1 MTTEEIYVGK
11 LNPIKYDKSQ
21 PEREL
26 KNNQLSENDR
36 CKHKIIVMLI
46 KIYINQQLKNIT
58 GDYLSRRERF
68 PGRNLKRSKSTFT
81 RSVDLARRIYP
92 APEKCNNQKKAMPNI
107 KIVHFASVENGKK
120 VRQKIENDTEIDE
133 IDQTESEDDGE
144 NNDTYKRFLLAYNNI
159 EISKIVADKNTK
171 QMSENFIE
179 TIYKLDGNI
188 YQNEEIIVQP
198 KKLTE
203 LERVEKETEKL
214 NEKDGLESYAKF
226 ADRYAENF
234 KIFEKLMNE
243 VNDNDSDFSETDEN
257 LIKFKQLR
265 NKQKFI
271 NNLVKRTKNEKK

>member
-1 MTTEEIYVGK
+1 
-11 LNPIKYDKSQ
+11 
-21 PEREL
+21 
-26 KNNQLSENDR
+26 
-36 CKHKIIVMLI
+36 
-46 KIYINQQLKNIT
+46 
-58 GDYLSRRERF
+58 LSRRERF
-68 PGRNLKRSKSTFT
+68 PGRNIKRSKSTFI

-92 APEKCNNQKKAMPNI
+92 APEKCNNQKKAMPKI
-107 KIVHFASVENGKK
+107 KIDHFASVENGKK
-120 VRQKIENDTEIDE
+120 MDKKIENDTDIDE

-171 QMSENFIE
+171 QMSENFVE

-188 YQNEEIIVQP
+188 SQNEEIIVHP

-203 LERVEKETEKL
+203 LEGVIEKETKKL

-243 VNDNDSDFSETDEN
+243 VNNNDSDCSETDEN
-257 LIKFKQLR
+257 LRKFKQLR

-271 NNLVKRTKNEKK
+271 NNLMKRNKNEKK